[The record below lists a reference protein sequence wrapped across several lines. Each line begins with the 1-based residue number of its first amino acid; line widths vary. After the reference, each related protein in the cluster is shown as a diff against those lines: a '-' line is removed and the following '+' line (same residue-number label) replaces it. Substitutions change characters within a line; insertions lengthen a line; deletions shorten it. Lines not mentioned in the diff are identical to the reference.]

1 MHQATIFGAVLAS
14 ALCSRAAQTPFF
26 AVDSLPAT
34 KNDSWNLNVKPS
46 VNATGHL
53 VFDTVSSLL
62 QHWPNTR
69 YRNGHNIVPG
79 IVPVG
84 TLLYH
89 GRGDSNLPTIPEWTA
104 TDPEHSYIFCRG
116 SSEAGCWHLTLVT
129 SRPLRVLYFDGSSA
143 AKMKDGPMDTQDIV
157 GWGEVLPDRY
167 FEERTRAVDLCN
179 WGKPLGIDGY
189 VRMEM
194 DFEIVLC
201 DLTAGV
207 EVVSMANLASQGRGG
222 PGGPGPGGPGG
233 PGRPRPSDLPASNDS
248 LFATG
253 PFEIAAGGFD
263 VIHSGSWHNRY
274 PGDRRIK
281 LDLTQLISFYDTA
294 LVPSLVARRLNLE
307 RWDHRLLGI
316 IPVDVAAVM
325 ARLTQVHASP
335 LQPGSGVDWDTLFK
349 VIVDRY
355 EDRFEMVQYVLNSTS
370 DDALAT
376 AKNAMAL
383 FRVMLQPYILHATVP
398 VGSDNAW
405 AAPVFKFC
413 ATSHTE
419 YIRRSLTLFN
429 KLTLSEELLLNA
441 VEETNR
447 EICRVVVRAWA
458 QGVAAGLDDALPVDS
473 PTHPDGKALVST
485 WKADIEQLMAW
496 LDWSV
501 WIKCRPECS
510 FEEMC
515 YLPTW
520 PFMGGG
526 GRGGPGRRPERP
538 DSPRSSRTHV
548 ESSSADDD
556 DYLRPQPRCV
566 RRLEPYTQL

>member
-1 MHQATIFGAVLAS
+1 MHQTTILSAVLAS
-14 ALCSRAAQTPFF
+14 ALCSRAAQIPFF
-26 AVDSLPAT
+26 AADSGLLADCSSQCSSPAT

-46 VNATGHL
+46 VNTTGHL

-116 SSEAGCWHLTLVT
+116 SSEAGCWHLTLVAA
-129 SRPLRVLYFDGSSA
+129 RPLRVLYFDGSSA
-143 AKMKDGPMDTQDIV
+143 AKMKDDPMDTQDIV
-157 GWGEVLPDRY
+157 GWGEVLPERY
-167 FEERTRAVDLCN
+167 FEERIRAVDLCN

-189 VRMEM
+189 ARMEM

-201 DLTAGV
+201 DFTAGV

-222 PGGPGPGGPGG
+222 PGGPSGPGG
-233 PGRPRPSDLPASNDS
+233 PGRPRPSDVSGLSDS
-248 LFATG
+248 VFTNG
-253 PFEIAAGGFD
+253 PFETTAGGFD

-281 LDLTQLISFYDTA
+281 LDLTQLVSFYDTA
-294 LVPSLVARRLNLE
+294 LVPSLVPCRLNLE
-307 RWDHRLLGI
+307 CWDHRLLGI
-316 IPVDVAAVM
+316 TPADVAAVM
-325 ARLTQVHASP
+325 ARLTQAYTSP
-335 LQPGSGVDWDTLFK
+335 LQPGSGIDWDTLFK

-370 DDALAT
+370 GNVLAT
-376 AKNAMAL
+376 AKNTMSL
-383 FRVMLQPYILHATVP
+383 FRVMLQPYILHAAVP
-398 VGSDNAW
+398 AGSDNAW

-419 YIRRSLTLFN
+419 YIRRSPSLFN
-429 KLTLSEELLLNA
+429 KLTPSEELLLNA

-447 EICRVVVRAWA
+447 EICRVVVRTWV
-458 QGVAAGLDDALPVDS
+458 QGVAVGLDDALPVDS
-473 PTHPDGKALVST
+473 STHPNGEALVGR
-485 WKADIEQLMAW
+485 WKADIEHHHNQF
-496 LDWSV
+496 
-501 WIKCRPECS
+501 I
-510 FEEMC
+510 
-515 YLPTW
+515 
-520 PFMGGG
+520 
-526 GRGGPGRRPERP
+526 
-538 DSPRSSRTHV
+538 
-548 ESSSADDD
+548 
-556 DYLRPQPRCV
+556 RCMWAV
-566 RRLEPYTQL
+566 HG

>member
-1 MHQATIFGAVLAS
+1 MFKSNPNPVLRGGYSAS
-14 ALCSRAAQTPFF
+14 
-26 AVDSLPAT
+26 
-34 KNDSWNLNVKPS
+34 KNDSWDLNVEPN

-53 VFDTVSSLL
+53 VFETVSSFL

-79 IVPVG
+79 TVPVG

-104 TDPEHSYIFCRG
+104 TDPEHSYMFCRG
-116 SSEAGCWHLTLVT
+116 SPETGCWHLTLVT
-129 SRPLRVLYFDGSSA
+129 SRPLRA

-167 FEERTRAVDLCN
+167 FEERKRVVDLCD

-189 VRMEM
+189 VR
-194 DFEIVLC
+194 EIVLC

-207 EVVSMANLASQGRGG
+207 EIVSMANLASQGRGG
-222 PGGPGPGGPGG
+222 PGGPG
-233 PGRPRPSDLPASNDS
+233 RPRPSDVPAFNDS
-248 LFATG
+248 LLTNG
-253 PFEIAAGGFD
+253 PFETAAFFD

-294 LVPSLVARRLNLE
+294 LGPSLVARRLNLE

-316 IPVDVAAVM
+316 TPAGVAAVM
-325 ARLTQVHASP
+325 ARLTQAYTTSP
-335 LQPGSGVDWDTLFK
+335 PQPGSGVDWDTLFK
-349 VIVDRY
+349 VLVDRY
-355 EDRFEMVQYVLNSTS
+355 DDRFEMVRYVLNSSTS
-370 DDALAT
+370 DDALVT
-376 AKNAMAL
+376 AKNAMSL
-383 FRVMLQPYILHATVP
+383 FRVMLQPYILHTATP
-398 VGSDNAW
+398 GSGSGTDNAW
-405 AAPVFKFC
+405 ATPVFKFC

-419 YIRRSLTLFN
+419 YIRNSPTLFS
-429 KLTLSEELLLNA
+429 KLTPSEELLLNA

-447 EICRVVVRAWA
+447 EICRVVVHTWA
-458 QGVAAGLDDALPVDS
+458 DGVAEGLDDALPVDK
-473 PTHPDGKALVST
+473 PIHPDGDALMGR
-485 WKADIEQLMAW
+485 WKADIERLMAW

-501 WIKCRPECS
+501 WTKCRPECS

-520 PFMGGG
+520 PFMGKGG
-526 GRGGPGRRPERP
+526 YGDGPPGRRPERP
-538 DSPRSSRTHV
+538 DS
-548 ESSSADDD
+548 SSADDD
-556 DYLRPQPRCV
+556 EYLRPQPRCV
-566 RRLEPYTQL
+566 RRLEPYTKL

>member
-1 MHQATIFGAVLAS
+1 MFKGSPDPVFRGGYS
-14 ALCSRAAQTPFF
+14 
-26 AVDSLPAT
+26 AT
-34 KNDSWNLNVKPS
+34 KNDSWNLNVKPN

-53 VFDTVSSLL
+53 VFDTVSSFL

-104 TDPEHSYIFCRG
+104 TDPEHSYLFCRG

-143 AKMKDGPMDTQDIV
+143 AKMRDGPMDTQDIV
-157 GWGEVLPDRY
+157 GWGQVLPDRY
-167 FEERTRAVDLCN
+167 FEERQRAVDLCD

-201 DLTAGV
+201 DFKAGV

-222 PGGPGPGGPGG
+222 PGGPG
-233 PGRPRPSDLPASNDS
+233 RPRPRDVSAFNDS
-248 LFATG
+248 VLING
-253 PFEIAAGGFD
+253 PFDTAASFD

-281 LDLTQLISFYDTA
+281 LDLTQLVSFYDTA

-316 IPVDVAAVM
+316 TSADVAAVM
-325 ARLTQVHASP
+325 ARLTQAYTYP
-335 LQPGSGVDWDTLFK
+335 PQTGSGVDWDTLFK
-349 VIVDRY
+349 VVVDRY
-355 EDRFEMVQYVLNSTS
+355 DDRFEMVRYVLNSTS
-370 DDALAT
+370 DDTLVT
-376 AKNAMAL
+376 AKKAMSH
-383 FRVMLQPYILHATVP
+383 FRVMLQPYILHSAVP
-398 VGSDNAW
+398 GSSIDNTW

-419 YIRRSLTLFN
+419 YIWRSPTLLA
-429 KLTLSEELLLNA
+429 KLTASEELLLNA

-447 EICRVVVRAWA
+447 EICRVVVHTWA
-458 QGVAAGLDDALPVDS
+458 EGVVAGLDDTLPVDEPIQS
-473 PTHPDGKALVST
+473 DGEVLVGK
-485 WKADIEQLMAW
+485 WKANIEELMSW
-496 LDWSV
+496 LDWNV
-501 WIKCRPECS
+501 WIKCRPECN
-510 FEEMC
+510 FEEIC

-520 PFMGGG
+520 PFMGEGD
-526 GRGGPGRRPERP
+526 GPGRRPERP
-538 DSPRSSRTHV
+538 DIPRPSHTHA
-548 ESSSADDD
+548 ESTFAD

-566 RRLEPYTQL
+566 RRFEPYTF